1 MTHIDTNDSKW
12 DKVNY
17 NLTSDIYLLVQMIL
31 GMDNK

>member
-17 NLTSDIYLLVQMIL
+17 NLTSDISVGPNDIRDGQ
-31 GMDNK
+31 